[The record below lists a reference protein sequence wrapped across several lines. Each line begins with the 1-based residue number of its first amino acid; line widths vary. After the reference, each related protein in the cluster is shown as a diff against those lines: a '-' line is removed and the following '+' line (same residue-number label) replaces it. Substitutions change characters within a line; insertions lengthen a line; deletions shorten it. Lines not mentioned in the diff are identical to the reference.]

1 MANKSGTTL
10 SGLEHYFGTRI
21 GIIRVWHRDGD
32 MDEDFEACKE
42 EFINNLKRV
51 ISEDL
56 PEEGGVTNDSL
67 EELVELARDKDLSK
81 IKSVKDLYTRV
92 PHRRRFLFHFLFPI
106 RSTTSRTLLLLRRE
120 LTYPLRQ
127 IFPRQGDLFLTIDF
141 CRPQDFHNRLPLHLC
156 RRCLN

>member
-1 MANKSGTTL
+1 
-10 SGLEHYFGTRI
+10 
-21 GIIRVWHRDGD
+21 

-81 IKSVKDLYTRV
+81 IKSVKDLYRCYCRITGK
-92 PHRRRFLFHFLFPI
+92 RFEDYVF
-106 RSTTSRTLLLLRRE
+106 
-120 LTYPLRQ
+120 
-127 IFPRQGDLFLTIDF
+127 
-141 CRPQDFHNRLPLHLC
+141 
-156 RRCLN
+156 